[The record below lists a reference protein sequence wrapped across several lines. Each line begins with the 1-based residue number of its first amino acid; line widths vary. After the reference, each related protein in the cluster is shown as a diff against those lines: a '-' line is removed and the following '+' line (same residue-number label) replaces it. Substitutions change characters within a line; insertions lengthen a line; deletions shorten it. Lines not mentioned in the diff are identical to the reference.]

1 MYSYQVPDGFD
12 RRVEQYLVAIAPNTK
27 VLTDLR
33 RCHYDFED
41 LGNAYYAGIRPSPWD
56 SNAMDVTLLG
66 PSASIDRL
74 REMKAALSTAVSKA
88 LNTSATGL
96 LLSELF
102 LIEDVA
108 PLSTSFTSDQDRF
121 VDDVRNA
128 QVIKE
133 EIVRIGENLSKNI
146 LYTDDISEDS
156 INDFFR
162 DFLERLDC
170 FEVKDQTRHG
180 LSSNGSAAGEVDIL
194 LQKDGREAAI
204 IEGLKLS
211 CVNTSYIGEHIR
223 KATINY
229 NPLGTPVFIL
239 AYVSTNDFE
248 KFWLH
253 CLEFLKGY
261 SFDARVEKS
270 ILSEATP
277 NAACRLAS
285 AVLSRDGYSFPFFFI
300 AFKLIK

>member
-102 LIEDVA
+102 LIEDVV

-211 CVNTSYIGEHIR
+211 CVNTSYISEHIR

-285 AVLSRDGYSFPFFFI
+285 AVLSRDGFSFPFFFI

>member
-56 SNAMDVTLLG
+56 SNAVDVTLLG

-108 PLSTSFTSDQDRF
+108 PLSTPFASDQDRF

-146 LYTDDISEDS
+146 LFTDDISEDS

-248 KFWLH
+248 KFWLR

>member
-56 SNAMDVTLLG
+56 SNAIDVTLLG

-102 LIEDVA
+102 LIEDVV

-285 AVLSRDGYSFPFFFI
+285 AVLSRDGFSFPFFFI

>member
-33 RCHYDFED
+33 RCHYDFEN

-74 REMKAALSTAVSKA
+74 REMKAALNTAVSKA

-96 LLSELF
+96 LLSELL
-102 LIEDVA
+102 LIEDVE

>member
-41 LGNAYYAGIRPSPWD
+41 LGNAYYAGIRQSPWD

-102 LIEDVA
+102 LIEDVV
-108 PLSTSFTSDQDRF
+108 PLSASFTSDQDRF

-285 AVLSRDGYSFPFFFI
+285 AVLSRDGFSFPFFFI

>member
-74 REMKAALSTAVSKA
+74 REMKAALCTAVSKA

-102 LIEDVA
+102 LIEDVV
-108 PLSTSFTSDQDRF
+108 PLSASFTSDQDRF

-285 AVLSRDGYSFPFFFI
+285 AVLSRDGFSFPFFFI

>member
-102 LIEDVA
+102 LIEDVV
-108 PLSTSFTSDQDRF
+108 PLSASFTSDQDRF

-133 EIVRIGENLSKNI
+133 EIIRIGENLSKNI

-285 AVLSRDGYSFPFFFI
+285 AVLSRDGFSFPFFFI

>member
-102 LIEDVA
+102 LIEDVV

-285 AVLSRDGYSFPFFFI
+285 AVLSRDGFSFPFFFI

>member
-74 REMKAALSTAVSKA
+74 SEMKAALSTAVSKA

-108 PLSTSFTSDQDRF
+108 PLPTSFTSDQDRF

-194 LQKDGREAAI
+194 LQKDRREAAI

>member
-41 LGNAYYAGIRPSPWD
+41 LGNAYYAGIRPSPWE

>member
-74 REMKAALSTAVSKA
+74 SEMKAALSTAVSKA

-108 PLSTSFTSDQDRF
+108 PLPTSFTSDQDRF

-170 FEVKDQTRHG
+170 FEVKDQIRHG

>member
-102 LIEDVA
+102 LIEDVV

-223 KATINY
+223 KATINC

-285 AVLSRDGYSFPFFFI
+285 AVLSRDGFSFPFFFI

>member
-74 REMKAALSTAVSKA
+74 SEMKAALSTAVSKA

-108 PLSTSFTSDQDRF
+108 PLPTSFTSDQDRF

>member
-102 LIEDVA
+102 LIEDVV
-108 PLSTSFTSDQDRF
+108 PLSASFTSDQDRF

-239 AYVSTNDFE
+239 AYVSTNEFE

-285 AVLSRDGYSFPFFFI
+285 AVLSRDGFSFPFFFI

>member
-102 LIEDVA
+102 LIEDVV
-108 PLSTSFTSDQDRF
+108 PLSASFISDQDRF

-285 AVLSRDGYSFPFFFI
+285 AVLSRDGFSFPFFFI

>member
-102 LIEDVA
+102 LIEDVV
-108 PLSTSFTSDQDRF
+108 PLSASFTSDQDRF

-170 FEVKDQTRHG
+170 FEVKDQIRHG

-285 AVLSRDGYSFPFFFI
+285 AVLSRDGFSFPFFFI

>member
-102 LIEDVA
+102 LIEDVV
-108 PLSTSFTSDQDRF
+108 PLSASFTSDQDRF

-285 AVLSRDGYSFPFFFI
+285 AVLSRDGFSFPFFFI

>member
-1 MYSYQVPDGFD
+1 
-12 RRVEQYLVAIAPNTK
+12 
-27 VLTDLR
+27 
-33 RCHYDFED
+33 
-41 LGNAYYAGIRPSPWD
+41 
-56 SNAMDVTLLG
+56 MDVTLLG

-102 LIEDVA
+102 LIEDVV
-108 PLSTSFTSDQDRF
+108 PLSASFTSDQDRF

-180 LSSNGSAAGEVDIL
+180 LSSNGSAAGKLISSC
-194 LQKDGREAAI
+194 KDGREAAI

-253 CLEFLKGY
+253 CLEFLK
-261 SFDARVEKS
+261 
-270 ILSEATP
+270 ATP
-277 NAACRLAS
+277 LMREWKSQYSLKLLRMLPVGWRRLSSRVMASPSRFSLLRSSSLNELNRLAQLLE
-285 AVLSRDGYSFPFFFI
+285 VIRQYQRGTFSFVYIYPAISFI
-300 AFKLIK
+300 ER

>member
-285 AVLSRDGYSFPFFFI
+285 AVLSRDGYSFPFFLYCVQ
-300 AFKLIK
+300 AH

>member
-102 LIEDVA
+102 LIEDVVT
-108 PLSTSFTSDQDRF
+108 LSASFTSDQDRF

-285 AVLSRDGYSFPFFFI
+285 AVLSRDGFSFPFFFI

>member
-108 PLSTSFTSDQDRF
+108 PLSTSFASDQDRF

>member
-12 RRVEQYLVAIAPNTK
+12 RRVEQYLVAIAPNAK

-41 LGNAYYAGIRPSPWD
+41 LGNAYYAGIRPAPWD

-102 LIEDVA
+102 LIEDVV
-108 PLSTSFTSDQDRF
+108 PLSASFISDQDRF

-285 AVLSRDGYSFPFFFI
+285 AVLSRDGFSFPFFFI

>member
-102 LIEDVA
+102 LIEDVV
-108 PLSTSFTSDQDRF
+108 PLSASFTSDQDRF

-253 CLEFLKGY
+253 CLEF
-261 SFDARVEKS
+261 
-270 ILSEATP
+270 
-277 NAACRLAS
+277 
-285 AVLSRDGYSFPFFFI
+285 
-300 AFKLIK
+300 

>member
-194 LQKDGREAAI
+194 LQKDGHEAAI

>member
-102 LIEDVA
+102 LIEDVV
-108 PLSTSFTSDQDRF
+108 PLSASFTSDQDRF

-133 EIVRIGENLSKNI
+133 EIVRIGENLSNNI

-285 AVLSRDGYSFPFFFI
+285 AVLSRDGFSFPFFFI

>member
-102 LIEDVA
+102 LIEDVV
-108 PLSTSFTSDQDRF
+108 PLSASFTSDQDRF

-146 LYTDDISEDS
+146 LYSDDISEDS

-204 IEGLKLS
+204 IEGLNLS

-285 AVLSRDGYSFPFFFI
+285 AVLSRDGFSFPFFFI

>member
-102 LIEDVA
+102 LIEDVV
-108 PLSTSFTSDQDRF
+108 PLSASFTSDQDRF

-229 NPLGTPVFIL
+229 NPFGTPVFIL

-285 AVLSRDGYSFPFFFI
+285 AVLSRDGFSFPFFFI

>member
-1 MYSYQVPDGFD
+1 MYSYQVPDGFG
-12 RRVEQYLVAIAPNTK
+12 RRVEQYLAAIVPDTK
-27 VLTDLR
+27 ALTDLR
-33 RCHYDFED
+33 RCHYDYED

-74 REMKAALSTAVSKA
+74 REMKTLLNTAVSKA
-88 LNTSATGL
+88 LNTSVTGL
-96 LLSELF
+96 LLHELF
-102 LIEDVA
+102 LIDDVA
-108 PLSTSFTSDQDRF
+108 PSSPSFASDQDRF
-121 VDDVRNA
+121 DVDVKNA
-128 QVIKE
+128 QMIKK
-133 EIVRIGENLSKNI
+133 EIVRIGENLSKNS
-146 LYTDDISEDS
+146 LYTDAISEDS

-162 DFLERLDC
+162 DFLDRLDC
-170 FEVKDQTRHG
+170 CEVKDQTRHG

-211 CVNTSYIGEHIR
+211 CVNASYIGEHIR
-223 KATINY
+223 KATTNY
-229 NPLGTPVFIL
+229 NPLGTPVFNL
-239 AYVSTNDFE
+239 AYVSTNDFD
-248 KFWLH
+248 KFWLR
-253 CLEFLKGY
+253 CLEFLKNY
-261 SFDARVEKS
+261 SFDAKVEKS
-270 ILSEATP
+270 IFPETAP

>member
-102 LIEDVA
+102 LIEDVV
-108 PLSTSFTSDQDRF
+108 PLSASFISDQDRF
-121 VDDVRNA
+121 VDDVRNP

-285 AVLSRDGYSFPFFFI
+285 AVLSRDGFSFPFFFI

>member
-74 REMKAALSTAVSKA
+74 REMKAALSAAVSKA

-102 LIEDVA
+102 LIEDVV
-108 PLSTSFTSDQDRF
+108 PLSASFTSDQDRF

-285 AVLSRDGYSFPFFFI
+285 AVLSRDDFSFPFFFI

>member
-33 RCHYDFED
+33 RCHYDFEN

-74 REMKAALSTAVSKA
+74 REMKAALNTAVSKA

-96 LLSELF
+96 LLSELL
-102 LIEDVA
+102 LIEDVE

-133 EIVRIGENLSKNI
+133 EIVRIGENGGA
-146 LYTDDISEDS
+146 D
-156 INDFFR
+156 
-162 DFLERLDC
+162 DFLDR
-170 FEVKDQTRHG
+170 
-180 LSSNGSAAGEVDIL
+180 A
-194 LQKDGREAAI
+194 
-204 IEGLKLS
+204 
-211 CVNTSYIGEHIR
+211 
-223 KATINY
+223 
-229 NPLGTPVFIL
+229 
-239 AYVSTNDFE
+239 
-248 KFWLH
+248 
-253 CLEFLKGY
+253 
-261 SFDARVEKS
+261 
-270 ILSEATP
+270 
-277 NAACRLAS
+277 
-285 AVLSRDGYSFPFFFI
+285 
-300 AFKLIK
+300 